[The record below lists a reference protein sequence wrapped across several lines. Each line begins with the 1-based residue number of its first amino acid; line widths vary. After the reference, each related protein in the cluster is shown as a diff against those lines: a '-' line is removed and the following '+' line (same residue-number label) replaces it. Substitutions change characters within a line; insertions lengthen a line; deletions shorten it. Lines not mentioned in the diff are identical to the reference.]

1 MSKEELEIRM
11 ITLKATQKFL
21 KDKRIT
27 ERSSKGQNLVELSD
41 ILTKAILDYLP

>member
-11 ITLKATQKFL
+11 ITIKATQKFF
-21 KDKRIT
+21 KDNHIT
-27 ERSSKGQNLVELSD
+27 ERSSKGQKFVELSD